1 MYYSDTD
8 SLFLSKELD
17 LNLIGKELGQ
27 FKLEHFFK
35 EIVFL
40 SAKCY
45 AGLTV
50 DGNYICKIKGYK
62 NANDISFDVLKSLLK
77 ENSSLN
83 LKHVKWFK
91 NISKG
96 EIIMKEELYELIKS
110 TSKREII
117 YENGV
122 AVNTRP
128 FKLNN
133 NILIPYLRDFKN

>member
-1 MYYSDTD
+1 MTYSPKNNNEIAFEDLNNSLAIASAVTAYSRVFMSNFKLFGVYYSDTD

-77 ENSSLN
+77 ENSFLN
-83 LKHVKWFK
+83 LKHVK
-91 NISKG
+91 
-96 EIIMKEELYELIKS
+96 
-110 TSKREII
+110 
-117 YENGV
+117 
-122 AVNTRP
+122 
-128 FKLNN
+128 
-133 NILIPYLRDFKN
+133 